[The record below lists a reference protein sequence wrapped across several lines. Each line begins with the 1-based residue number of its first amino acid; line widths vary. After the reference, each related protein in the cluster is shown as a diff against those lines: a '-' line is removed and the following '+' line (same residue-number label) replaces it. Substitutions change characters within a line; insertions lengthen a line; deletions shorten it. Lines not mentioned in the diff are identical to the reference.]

1 MLYYYY
7 RICLTFSCKINALK
21 FYVFNINYRSATFLG
36 DFFYAFK
43 IFLAVVFLEDSRQF
57 H

>member
-21 FYVFNINYRSATFLG
+21 FYVFNINYRSATFFW

-43 IFLAVVFLEDSRQF
+43 IFLVVVFLKDSR
-57 H
+57 

>member
-21 FYVFNINYRSATFLG
+21 FNVFNINYRSATFFG
-36 DFFYAFK
+36 DFF
-43 IFLAVVFLEDSRQF
+43 
-57 H
+57 

>member
-43 IFLAVVFLEDSRQF
+43 ILLVVVSLKDSR
-57 H
+57 